1 LNIESTPSQLPV
13 FVNGSRTGQSTP
25 VLMTLNEGSYKI
37 GVESDGQLII
47 RDVQVTDEAILTIRF
62 PE

>member
-1 LNIESTPSQLPV
+1 
-13 FVNGSRTGQSTP
+13 

>member
-1 LNIESTPSQLPV
+1 
-13 FVNGSRTGQSTP
+13 VNGSRTGQSTP